1 MKRTLILAL
10 AALTVFAAVAVA
22 APPKKGSYKGK
33 TEQNRSITFKVSGG
47 KVKAFSGGV
56 NMICGQSGLE
66 INAVIP
72 PKAMKLKGGRFSYKG
87 RDKVDGNNI
96 EISGRVNGGK
106 ASGKLR
112 MTDSRY
118 DAGSQSFDV
127 CAGSAKWKTRRR

>member
-1 MKRTLILAL
+1 MKRILVLVL

-22 APPKKGSYKGK
+22 APPKKGSYSGK
-33 TEQNRSITFKVSGG
+33 TSQNRAITFKVSGG
-47 KVKAFSGGV
+47 NVKAFSGGV
-56 NMICGQSGLE
+56 NMFCGQSGLQFD
-66 INAVIP
+66 AAIP
-72 PKAMKLKGGRFSYKG
+72 PRAMRLRNGRFSYKG

-118 DAGSQSFDV
+118 DAGSQSFDT
-127 CAGSAKWKTRRR
+127 CAGSSTWKTKRR